1 MVRSRGST
9 GRLVVGVVLVAAVVA
24 AALAAAVFVLVRN
37 ARLRDSLE
45 RARTEAVFDLRL
57 AGPLLEESADL
68 QQVVETF
75 REERGI
81 DAILIADGR
90 TVSSDPTIL
99 DHHPA
104 RAP

>member
-1 MVRSRGST
+1 M
-9 GRLVVGVVLVAAVVA
+9 
-24 AALAAAVFVLVRN
+24 FVLVRD

-57 AGPLLEESADL
+57 AGPLLEGSADL

-81 DAILIADGR
+81 HAILFEDGR
-90 TVSSDPTIL
+90 TIDSDPTLRII
-99 DHHPA
+99 DPA